1 MSVYEEK
8 ALPLCTDMKRIAYIF
23 TAIVC
28 ALYMISCNP
37 ASEHKDVSPAET
49 PSPDIDV
56 NDTDTLLLI
65 TMPKDALWGHLGE
78 ATGMSVIEFITD
90 DGDTLYLRK
99 ESEIT
104 GHSAIIYGSIRN
116 YTDRFCLTTTDG
128 GETLLKAVNV
138 SQMQEL
144 WAERTLTKENNK

>member
-1 MSVYEEK
+1 M
-8 ALPLCTDMKRIAYIF
+8 LPLYNNMRRINYIF
-23 TAIVC
+23 TATVC
-28 ALYMISCNP
+28 CLYIISCSP
-37 ASEHKDVSPAET
+37 VAEHKDASANESSTSNPNAHG
-49 PSPDIDV
+49 
-56 NDTDTLLLI
+56 TDTLLLI

-90 DGDTLYLRK
+90 SGDTLYLRK

-104 GHSAIIYGSIRN
+104 GSNGIIYGSIRN
-116 YTDRFCLTTTDG
+116 YTDRFCITTTDD

-144 WAERTLTKENNK
+144 WAERTPTEKNN

>member
-1 MSVYEEK
+1 MRK
-8 ALPLCTDMKRIAYIF
+8 IHYIF
-23 TAIVC
+23 TVAVC
-28 ALYMISCNP
+28 CMSMISCTP
-37 ASEHKDVSPAET
+37 GGKQEDVSAGT
-49 PSPDIDV
+49 VSADTADV
-56 NDTDTLLLI
+56 HDADTLLLI
-65 TMPKDALWGHLGE
+65 TMPKDAIWGHLGE

-104 GHSAIIYGSIRN
+104 GRSGIIYGSIRN
-116 YTDRFCLTTTDG
+116 YTDRFCITTTDG

-144 WAERTLTKENNK
+144 WAERTLTEE

>member
-1 MSVYEEK
+1 MR
-8 ALPLCTDMKRIAYIF
+8 RIAYIF
-23 TAIVC
+23 IVIIC
-28 ALYMISCNP
+28 DLYMVSCTP
-37 ASEHKDVSPAET
+37 TSEHKDVSDKET
-49 PSPDIDV
+49 PAYSPDMH
-56 NDTDTLLLI
+56 NTDTLLLI

-90 DGDTLYLRK
+90 GGDTLYLRK

-104 GHSAIIYGSIRN
+104 GRSGIIYGSIRN
-116 YTDRFCLTTTDG
+116 YKDRFCITTTDA

-144 WAERTLTKENNK
+144 WAERTLTEENNR

>member
-1 MSVYEEK
+1 MRR
-8 ALPLCTDMKRIAYIF
+8 TAYIF
-23 TAIVC
+23 IVIIC
-28 ALYMISCNP
+28 GLYMVSCTP
-37 ASEHKDVSPAET
+37 TSEHQDASVKEIPTHRTDVH
-49 PSPDIDV
+49 
-56 NDTDTLLLI
+56 NTDTLLLI

-90 DGDTLYLRK
+90 GGDTLYLRK

-104 GHSAIIYGSIRN
+104 GRSGIIYGSIRN
-116 YTDRFCLTTTDG
+116 YTDRFCITTTDG

-144 WAERTLTKENNK
+144 WAERTLTEEK

>member
-1 MSVYEEK
+1 
-8 ALPLCTDMKRIAYIF
+8 MKRIAYIF
-23 TAIVC
+23 TIVLC
-28 ALYMISCNP
+28 CLCVISCGP
-37 ASEHKDVSPAET
+37 ASESKDVPAKET
-49 PSPDIDV
+49 HADCPEARGV
-56 NDTDTLLLI
+56 DTLLMI

-90 DGDTLYLRK
+90 NGDTLYLKR

-104 GHSAIIYGSIRN
+104 GRSGIIYGSIRN
-116 YTDRFCLTTTDG
+116 YTDRFCITITDG

-144 WAERTLTKENNK
+144 WADRTHTEKQ

>member
-1 MSVYEEK
+1 MR
-8 ALPLCTDMKRIAYIF
+8 RIAYIF
-23 TAIVC
+23 IATICSLYIV
-28 ALYMISCNP
+28 SCGP
-37 ASEHKDVSPAET
+37 AAENKGGSASQTQVSAT
-49 PSPDIDV
+49 DV

-65 TMPKDALWGHLGE
+65 TMPKGALWGHLGE

-104 GHSAIIYGSIRN
+104 GRSGIIYGSIRN

-144 WAERTLTKENNK
+144 WAERTLTEEK

>member
-1 MSVYEEK
+1 MRK
-8 ALPLCTDMKRIAYIF
+8 IHYIF
-23 TAIVC
+23 TVAVC
-28 ALYMISCNP
+28 CMSMISCTPNGEQED
-37 ASEHKDVSPAET
+37 ASAGAVSAGTAP
-49 PSPDIDV
+49 V
-56 NDTDTLLLI
+56 HDTDTLLLI
-65 TMPKDALWGHLGE
+65 TMPKSAIWGHLGE

-104 GHSAIIYGSIRN
+104 GRSGIIYGSIRN
-116 YTDRFCLTTTDG
+116 YTDRFCITTTDG

-144 WAERTLTKENNK
+144 WAERTLTEE

>member
-1 MSVYEEK
+1 M
-8 ALPLCTDMKRIAYIF
+8 LPLYNNMRRINYIF
-23 TAIVC
+23 TAVVC
-28 ALYMISCNP
+28 CLYIISCSP
-37 ASEHKDVSPAET
+37 VSEHKDAS
-49 PSPDIDV
+49 V
-56 NDTDTLLLI
+56 NEHSILNPKVQDTDTLLLI

-90 DGDTLYLRK
+90 SGDTLYLRK

-104 GHSAIIYGSIRN
+104 GRSGIIYGSIRN
-116 YTDRFCLTTTDG
+116 YTDRFCITTTDG

-144 WAERTLTKENNK
+144 WAERTHTEKNN

>member
-1 MSVYEEK
+1 MVS
-8 ALPLCTDMKRIAYIF
+8 CT
-23 TAIVC
+23 
-28 ALYMISCNP
+28 P
-37 ASEHKDVSPAET
+37 ASEHKDASGKET
-49 PSPDIDV
+49 PAYRPDV
-56 NDTDTLLLI
+56 HKTDTLLLI

-90 DGDTLYLRK
+90 GGDTLYLRK

-104 GHSAIIYGSIRN
+104 GRSGIIYGSIRN
-116 YTDRFCLTTTDG
+116 YTDRFCITTTDG

-144 WAERTLTKENNK
+144 WAERTLTEEK